1 MFLMAL
7 GLGDRLNDLAQIQAT
22 DTETLNMAIQRRD
35 TLHQLINPMGLGNFM
50 VLVQAKN
57 LEVANKPLKG
67 LTIPPLSSTLS

>member
-1 MFLMAL
+1 MIWPKFKPP
-7 GLGDRLNDLAQIQAT
+7 